1 MISPTS
7 HPVTKTKRSV
17 SLNPD
22 ISPSNTKATTA
33 APEKLCVAS
42 GGGGAGDDE
51 FLMRLH
57 SHSAKTGSCQEQE
70 HRERYLVRTMEIK
83 IILVNNPF

>member
-22 ISPSNTKATTA
+22 ISPSNIKATPA
-33 APEKLCVAS
+33 APERL

-70 HRERYLVRTMEIK
+70 HRERYLVRIMSIEMV
-83 IILVNNPF
+83 LVQSK

>member
-22 ISPSNTKATTA
+22 TSPSNIKATLA
-33 APEKLCVAS
+33 ASEKPS
-42 GGGGAGDDE
+42 GGEGGARDDE

-57 SHSAKTGSCQEQE
+57 SHSAKTESCQEQE
-70 HRERYLVRTMEIK
+70 HRERYLVRIM
-83 IILVNNPF
+83 